1 MLVRGQ
7 ILLYA
12 LENKLPLPL
21 GTLDDKAYQSESDLD
36 DDGNETDWEERVGGS
51 AVPATWARDYSQE
64 QWQNLASKKYVALQ
78 NNSPRGLR
86 WGPVEWFDS
95 ARFADEL
102 RSDLDKLQALVDEHG
117 EWNPEH
123 DTKIEALAE
132 LVKNLG
138 PDEKLLVFS
147 EYKDTV
153 DYIHRHLVP
162 LAPSV
167 RIDAVS
173 GSSTT
178 DPTHYARRFSPLSNA
193 DIGGLPEGE
202 PELQVLLATD
212 VLSEGQN
219 LQDSAIVLNWDLPW
233 TIIKLIQRA
242 GRVDRVGQRSR
253 VIRVLSFLPHEGV
266 DERIRLMNVLAR
278 RLKTNQEILGGA
290 ERFFDL
296 DSELGDIGGIFD
308 GGNALIPDEGDVDFG
323 SLALSIW
330 DGATEAERIAALKLS
345 IGTASSKRATAGDP
359 SLVVYAK
366 ALGADDTQIDFLA
379 STNFDGHARLITP
392 LEALQRTACGSD
404 AETVQVSEGH
414 RDNVMHTVRSV
425 VVDQA
430 KKPLILA
437 HFGLRKRLY
446 DFLVEVRDD
455 SQTESDQRV
464 LIEEITATLMRFPL
478 FNAAQDNIREA
489 LRLRHRRGNHYSFG
503 VISEL
508 YRENELIDTT
518 ERQKTELE
526 VTLSMEFAV

>member
-1 MLVRGQ
+1 
-7 ILLYA
+7 
-12 LENKLPLPL
+12 
-21 GTLDDKAYQSESDLD
+21 
-36 DDGNETDWEERVGGS
+36 
-51 AVPATWARDYSQE
+51 
-64 QWQNLASKKYVALQ
+64 
-78 NNSPRGLR
+78 
-86 WGPVEWFDS
+86 
-95 ARFADEL
+95 
-102 RSDLDKLQALVDEHG
+102 
-117 EWNPEH
+117 
-123 DTKIEALAE
+123 
-132 LVKNLG
+132 
-138 PDEKLLVFS
+138 
-147 EYKDTV
+147 
-153 DYIHRHLVP
+153 
-162 LAPSV
+162 
-167 RIDAVS
+167 
-173 GSSTT
+173 
-178 DPTHYARRFSPLSNA
+178 
-193 DIGGLPEGE
+193 
-202 PELQVLLATD
+202 
-212 VLSEGQN
+212 
-219 LQDSAIVLNWDLPW
+219 
-233 TIIKLIQRA
+233 
-242 GRVDRVGQRSR
+242 
-253 VIRVLSFLPHEGV
+253 
-266 DERIRLMNVLAR
+266 MNVLAR

-296 DSELGDIGGIFD
+296 DSEPGDIGGIFD

-404 AETVQVSEGH
+404 AEAVQVSEGH

-455 SQTESDQRV
+455 SQTESDQRD

-518 ERQKTELE
+518 ERQQTELE
-526 VTLSMEFAV
+526 VTLSMEFAI